1 MNHKI
6 SRDSKNQ
13 GNWII
18 STDTINVT
26 RIIMATKV
34 RFYPGFLIKKKKLS
48 FFFFNNLGFIEKFQR

>member
-34 RFYPGFLIKKKKLS
+34 RFYPGFLIKKKNLV
-48 FFFFNNLGFIEKFQR
+48 FFFLIIWDL

>member
-6 SRDSKNQ
+6 QRLKNQ

-18 STDTINVT
+18 STDKMNVT

-34 RFYPGFLIKKKKLS
+34 RDFILIFNLKKKT
-48 FFFFNNLGFIEKFQR
+48 